1 MAQKFVVSQNTVALT
16 ASTAKTL
23 FEFITTAN
31 TNLTIVE
38 WSVEFDQLNAAQPVL
53 VQWILST
60 TAGTTPVAQT
70 PVAWQAGQGTPQGVT
85 VNQSFAAE
93 NFSASNIYQQDVVPI
108 TSGLFIQYPYGRELT
123 VPVSTASLRLR
134 ATPGTTGCNAT
145 THVVFEV

>member
-31 TNLTIVE
+31 TNLTVVE
-38 WSVEFDQLNAAQPVL
+38 WSVEFDQFNAAQPVL

-60 TAGTTPVAQT
+60 TAMTTPVAQT
-70 PVAWQAGQGTPQGVT
+70 PVNWQSGEGTAQGVT
-85 VNQSFAAE
+85 VNQSAAAE
-93 NFSASNIYQQDVVPI
+93 NFTASSIYQQDTVPI
-108 TSGLFIQYPYGRELT
+108 TSGLFIQYPYGREIT
-123 VPVSTASLRLR
+123 FPVSTASARLR

-145 THVVFEV
+145 VHCVFEV